1 MDYADMMERDMEQV
15 WAYEDAARKAAK
27 DEVESKMAQIWR
39 EDMTLSEMTSIE
51 ACQDAVW
58 EQIKDRKGRMVDGMF
73 VKEGEG

>member
-1 MDYADMMERDMEQV
+1 MV
-15 WAYEDAARKAAK
+15 
-27 DEVESKMAQIWR
+27 VVLTILVAQ
-39 EDMTLSEMTSIE
+39 LGTSIE